1 MVYCA
6 GQVGAD
12 VNREPAIGLE
22 AQARL
27 AFSNVR
33 SCLTA
38 AGASVHDVV
47 KLTYYVVGWGPE
59 KAPLFRKALMEFLT
73 DETGAVHRPPSTLIS
88 VPGLADP
95 RWLVEIDA
103 VAAIKG

>member
-59 KAPLFRKALMEFLT
+59 KAPLFRKALMGFLT
-73 DETGAVHRPPSTLIS
+73 DEAGAVHRPPSTLIS